1 MKRISF
7 LLMILA
13 LWIGVP
19 ARAQDA
25 ATEERLN
32 KLNGRIEDLMAAQE
46 SIKTELRTLSKE
58 IDRLRGQVNTPSG
71 NYAAQ
76 DDLKRLAD
84 AVKEI
89 DRKRLEDYDKIR
101 AELKRIANAV
111 ASPGSSSGRTPHASN
126 VDDTPTATTTSKPT
140 SDKGFEYVIQ
150 KGDTLSIIAQAYKEK
165 NIKVTTDDILKA
177 NPGLKAEKL
186 KVGQKIFIPAPQQ

>member
-1 MKRISF
+1 MKRIFF
-7 LLMILA
+7 LLVILA
-13 LWIGVP
+13 LWAGTP
-19 ARAQDA
+19 AQAQDS

-46 SIKTELRTLSKE
+46 SIKAELNRLSKE
-58 IDRLRGQVNTPSG
+58 IDSLRGQVNTPSG
-71 NYAAQ
+71 NYASQ
-76 DDLKRLAD
+76 DDLKRVAD

-111 ASPGSSSGRTPHASN
+111 SSPGASSGHKQPVST
-126 VDDTPTATTTSKPT
+126 VDDTSAQNTSKPN

-150 KGDTLSIIAQAYKEK
+150 KGDTLSVIVQAYKEK
-165 NIKVTTDDILKA
+165 NIKVSTDDILKA
-177 NPGLKAEKL
+177 NPGLKPEKL

>member
-7 LLMILA
+7 LLMMLA
-13 LWIGVP
+13 LWVGVP

-46 SIKTELRTLSKE
+46 SMKAQLQTLTKE
-58 IDRLRGQVNTPSG
+58 IDSLRGQVNTPSG
-71 NYAAQ
+71 NYASQ
-76 DDLKRLAD
+76 EDLKRVAD

-111 ASPGSSSGRTPHASN
+111 SSPGPSSGHKQPAST
-126 VDDTPTATTTSKPT
+126 VDDTSSQNTSKPA

-150 KGDTLSIIAQAYKEK
+150 KGDTLSVIVQAYKEK

>member
-7 LLMILA
+7 LLMMLA

-46 SIKTELRTLSKE
+46 SMKAQIQTLLKE
-58 IDRLRGQVNTPSG
+58 TDRLRGQVNTPSG

-89 DRKRLEDYDKIR
+89 DRKRLEDYDKIK

-111 ASPGSSSGRTPHASN
+111 SSSGSSGRKQPVSSG
-126 VDDTPTATTTSKPT
+126 DDTPGQNTPKPT

-150 KGDTLSIIAQAYKEK
+150 KGDTLSIIVQAYKEK

>member
-7 LLMILA
+7 LLMMLA

-19 ARAQDA
+19 AHAQDA

-46 SIKTELRTLSKE
+46 SMKAQIQTLLKE
-58 IDRLRGQVNTPSG
+58 IDKLRGQMNTPSG

-76 DDLKRLAD
+76 DDLKRLTD

-89 DRKRLEDYDKIR
+89 DRKRLEDYDKIK

-111 ASPGSSSGRTPHASN
+111 SSPGPSSGHKQPASN
-126 VDDTPTATTTSKPT
+126 VDDTPTQNTSKQ
-140 SDKGFEYVIQ
+140 GFEYVIQ
-150 KGDTLSIIAQAYKEK
+150 KGDTLSIIVQAYKEK

-177 NPGLKAEKL
+177 NPGLKAERL
-186 KVGQKIFIPAPQQ
+186 PVGKKIFIPAPQQ